1 MTSES
6 IICFGQQPC
15 GFFPKRF
22 LVAKINTAKKMQS
35 EIGGRIVFF
44 YHDSDADYRETI
56 TVMKDRQTGAEV
68 RLNFTQENKLQKK
81 FSPLYCKRVPAGWKE
96 EILKQLPRFIT
107 PTLTLPHPSSLKLW
121 RTGRERE
128 TAVDLLPLGEGAPMQ
143 RGADEGLIDI
153 FKSTDKNLVA
163 DFCLE
168 MYRKMGLLEGI
179 EVLRSSD
186 KNFRESAPDLAGE
199 FFADVEY
206 QGEIVRA
213 KIETLTTATTP
224 SANAATPPLQGG
236 EASAF
241 AEASADKPQLFASS
255 AKPRSLSSK
264 SSEEYPRPG
273 GGEVVGIL
281 HEGGDKFIR
290 FPINQ
295 PIQKSQISAGRD
307 QRFAWMQSVINCTH
321 YIYGEG
327 EKEYL
332 NVSPFPNIKFIDRE
346 KIDQPGYAWTEI

>member
-1 MTSES
+1 MTSEP

-22 LVAKINTAKKMQS
+22 LAAKINTAKKLRD
-35 EIGGRIVFF
+35 EIGGRVVFF

-56 TVMKDRQTGAEV
+56 TLMKDRQTGADV
-68 RLNFTQENKLQKK
+68 RLNFTQENKIQKK
-81 FSPLYCKRVPAGWKE
+81 FSPLYLKRIPAGWKE
-96 EILKQLPRFIT
+96 EIFKQLPRF
-107 PTLTLPHPSSLKLW
+107 
-121 RTGRERE
+121 
-128 TAVDLLPLGEGAPMQ
+128 VDKPLI
-143 RGADEGLIDI
+143 GL
-153 FKSTDKNLVA
+153 FASTDKKTVA

-186 KNFRESAPDLAGE
+186 KNFRQQAPELAGE
-199 FFADVEY
+199 YFADVEY

-213 KIETLTTATTP
+213 RIETSTTP
-224 SANAATPPLQGG
+224 TTSPASRVLLLEKEEMLRTSSDNTGNRGASPPPLRRGG
-236 EASAF
+236 SEA
-241 AEASADKPQLFASS
+241 D
-255 AKPRSLSSK
+255 
-264 SSEEYPRPG
+264 G
-273 GGEVVGIL
+273 VVGVL
-281 HEGGDKFIR
+281 HEGGDQFIR

-295 PIQKSQISAGRD
+295 PIQKSQISPNRD

-332 NVSPFPNIKFIDRE
+332 DISQFPDIKFIDRE
-346 KIDQPGYAWTEI
+346 KIDQADYAWLE

>member
-1 MTSES
+1 MTSGP

-22 LVAKINTAKKMQS
+22 LVAKIKTAQKLRG

-56 TVMKDRQTGAEV
+56 TILRDRTTDAEV

-107 PTLTLPHPSSLKLW
+107 PTLTLPQ
-121 RTGRERE
+121 RERE
-128 TAVDLLPLGEGAPMQ
+128 TAVNLLPLGEGARVQP
-143 RGADEGLIDI
+143 RADEGLNLIDV
-153 FKSTDKNLVA
+153 FKSVNQNLVA

-168 MYRKMGLLEGI
+168 MYQKMGLLEGI
-179 EVLRSSD
+179 EILRSSD
-186 KNFRESAPDLAGE
+186 KNFRESAPELAGE

-236 EASAF
+236 EAPRLSR
-241 AEASADKPQLFASS
+241 DGMRSS
-255 AKPRSLSSK
+255 PPFQGGVPPS
-264 SSEEYPRPG
+264 
-273 GGEVVGIL
+273 GGEVVGVL

-290 FPINQ
+290 FSINQ

-307 QRFAWMQSVINCTH
+307 QRFMWMQSVINCTH

-332 NVSPFPNIKFIDRE
+332 DVSPFPNIKFIDRE
-346 KIDQPGYAWTEI
+346 KIDQPGYAWLG

>member
-1 MTSES
+1 MP

-22 LVAKINTAKKMQS
+22 LVAKINTAKKIQS

-81 FSPLYCKRVPAGWKE
+81 FSPLYLKRVPVGWKE
-96 EILKQLPRFIT
+96 EILKQLPRFVNK
-107 PTLTLPHPSSLKLW
+107 P
-121 RTGRERE
+121 
-128 TAVDLLPLGEGAPMQ
+128 
-143 RGADEGLIDI
+143 LIDI
-153 FKSTDKNLVA
+153 FSSTDVKNVA

-168 MYRKMGLLEGI
+168 MYQKMGLLEGVEI
-179 EVLRSSD
+179 LRSSD

-206 QGEIVRA
+206 QGEVVRA
-213 KIETLTTATTP
+213 
-224 SANAATPPLQGG
+224 
-236 EASAF
+236 
-241 AEASADKPQLFASS
+241 QLIDG
-255 AKPRSLSSK
+255 KWQ
-264 SSEEYPRPG
+264 
-273 GGEVVGIL
+273 L
-281 HEGGDKFIR
+281 HEGGGKYTVI
-290 FPINQ
+290 PTPNKIEKW
-295 PIQKSQISAGRD
+295 QKNPGRD

-332 NVSPFPNIKFIDRE
+332 DVSPFPNIKFIDRE
-346 KIDQPGYAWTEI
+346 KIDQPGYAWLG